1 MAAVTPDH
9 VVDTLR
15 KFKMHKRDLEQRL
28 AAVRE
33 ERDDLRHLVSLPI
46 NPRSRQIPLRDAE
59 KDCRLVEIFDRV
71 DEGRYYKK
79 EMAEMVSERILS
91 RLWNINF

>member
-1 MAAVTPDH
+1 MSAVSSNQ

-15 KFKMHKRDLEQRL
+15 KFKMHKRDLELRL
-28 AAVRE
+28 DAVHE
-33 ERDDLRHLVSLPI
+33 ERDDLRHLVSLPM
-46 NPRSRQIPLRDAE
+46 NPRCRQIPLKDSE

-71 DEGRYYKK
+71 DDGRYFQK